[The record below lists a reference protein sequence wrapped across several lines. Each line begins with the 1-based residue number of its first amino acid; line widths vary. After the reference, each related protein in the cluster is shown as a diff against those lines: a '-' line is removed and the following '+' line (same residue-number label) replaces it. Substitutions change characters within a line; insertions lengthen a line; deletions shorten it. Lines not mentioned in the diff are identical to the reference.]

1 MGTIEDDPVVCAR
14 GRPPRLSLP
23 DPRLPGDPI
32 EDGVCIPFSMT
43 DIPLRRGDVGRSIP
57 CSSTEGGNS
66 KLGVDEFEGG
76 GRFGG
81 FGAAVEAR
89 DAGSAEGGNF
99 PSLTIDDS

>member
-23 DPRLPGDPI
+23 DPARLPCDPI
-32 EDGVCIPFSMT
+32 ESGVCIPFSTT

-57 CSSTEGGNS
+57 CSSTEGGNT

-76 GRFGG
+76 RAFD
-81 FGAAVEAR
+81 AVEAG
-89 DAGSAEGGNF
+89 DSGSAEGGNF
-99 PSLTIDDS
+99 PSLTIDDSW